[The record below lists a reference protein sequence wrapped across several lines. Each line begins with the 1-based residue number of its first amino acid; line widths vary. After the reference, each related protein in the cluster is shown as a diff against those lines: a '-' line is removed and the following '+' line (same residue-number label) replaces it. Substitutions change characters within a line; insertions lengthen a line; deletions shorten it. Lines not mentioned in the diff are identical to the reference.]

1 MAWYGVDVT
10 GKVRRPGR
18 ETFADFAG
26 LSPVG
31 NDAVDASNKKGSQ

>member
-1 MAWYGVDVT
+1 MAWYGVDVA
-10 GKVRRPGR
+10 GEVRWPRR

-31 NDAVDASNKKGSQ
+31 NDAVDASDKERA